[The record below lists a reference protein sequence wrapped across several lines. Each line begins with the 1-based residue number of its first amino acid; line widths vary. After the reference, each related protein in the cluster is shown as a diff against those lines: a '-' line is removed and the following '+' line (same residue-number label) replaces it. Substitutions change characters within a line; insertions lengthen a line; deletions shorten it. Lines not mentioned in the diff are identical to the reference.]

1 MSSIRINGRSYEQV
15 CGKYLMDV
23 ETNEYL
29 QYNGTEFVHSPYTP
43 APAGSTD
50 LLLFVE
56 GKVVKFEDP
65 FVVLSG
71 GVQDEEDDVPVNRA
85 AALIEEALN
94 AKATGCGCGADCQG
108 CECDCGCPKV
118 PAVVEEVP
126 AVVEEVPAV
135 VEAPAVVEEAPAVV
149 EEVPAVVEEVPAV
162 VEEVPAV
169 VEDEVPE
176 LVEADAT

>member
-126 AVVEEVPAV
+126 AVVEE
-135 VEAPAVVEEAPAVV
+135 APAVV

>member
-118 PAVVEEVP
+118 PAVVEEAP
-126 AVVEEVPAV
+126 AVVEEV
-135 VEAPAVVEEAPAVV
+135 PAVV

>member
-118 PAVVEEVP
+118 PAVVEEAP
-126 AVVEEVPAV
+126 AVVE
-135 VEAPAVVEEAPAVV
+135 EAPAVVEEVPAVV